1 MVSQIDHD
9 ILSSSLPDLI
19 AARSVSS
26 EDVTLAMLQRIER
39 LDPHLGSYITVTGD
53 YALEQARRADKE
65 IAAGRRR
72 SPLHGVPIGLKDLI
86 ETDFAPTTVGM
97 GVRVGVTSPTSAT
110 VVRRLEAAGAV
121 IIGKQ
126 AMTEGALSEHH
137 PELPTPV
144 NPWSAEHWAGFS
156 SSGTGVAVAAGLCF
170 GALGSDTGGSIR
182 FPSSANGVTGL
193 MPTRGRVSLNGV
205 FPFAN
210 SMDRIGPMAQTAAG
224 VAAILSVVSGYD
236 ETDPMT
242 AREPVPDYLAEI
254 GGGAADVVLGV
265 DERFLSEGVR
275 PEVQEMVREAIAV
288 LVSLGARVRPL
299 SLPDHHGVAA
309 AWITIA
315 AVEYVKAHAA
325 TYPAQR
331 ERYGPAISAMIDS
344 AERISAHDLSD
355 AYCAARYYVGAL
367 DAALHDANVLVLPVL
382 QEPTPRLDQMEV
394 FRSAGADIARFTV
407 PFSVSGHP
415 TLTLPGGFHDG
426 VPQGF
431 QLVGKRFGEKQLL
444 QLGHAFQQ
452 ATTWHASR
460 PPL

>member
-1 MVSQIDHD
+1 MAGQIDHD

-19 AARSVSS
+19 AAGSVSS
-26 EDVTLAMLQRIER
+26 GDATVATLQRIER
-39 LDPHLGSYITVTGD
+39 LNPSLGAYITVTGD
-53 YALEQARRADKE
+53 HALEQARRADKE

-72 SPLHGVPIGLKDLI
+72 SRLHGVPIGLKDLI
-86 ETDFAPTTVGM
+86 ETDFAPTTAGM
-97 GVRVGVTSPTSAT
+97 GVRIGVTSPTSAT

-182 FPSSANGVTGL
+182 FPSSANGATGL
-193 MPTRGRVSLNGV
+193 MPTRGRVSLEGV

-210 SMDRIGPMAQTAAG
+210 SMDRIGPMARSAAD
-224 VAAILSVVSGYD
+224 VAAILGIVAGHD
-236 ETDPMT
+236 DADPMT

-254 GGGAADVVLGV
+254 GGGAAGVILGV
-265 DERFLSEGVR
+265 DERFLSEGVQ
-275 PEVQEMVREAIAV
+275 PEVQAMVRDAIEV
-288 LVSLGARVRPL
+288 FVSLGARVRPL
-299 SLPDHHGVAA
+299 SLPDHRGVGA
-309 AWITIA
+309 AWMTMA
-315 AVEYVKAHAA
+315 AVEYVKPHAA

-331 ERYGPAISAMIDS
+331 ERYGRAISGMIDS
-344 AERISAHDLSD
+344 AQRISASDLED
-355 AYCAARYYVGAL
+355 AYCAARHYIGRL
-367 DAALHDANVLVLPVL
+367 DAAFYDADVLILPVL
-382 QEPTPRLDQMEV
+382 QTPTPRLDQMGA
-394 FRSAGADIARFTV
+394 FHAAGTEIARFTG

-415 TLTLPGGFHDG
+415 TLTLPGGFHEG

-431 QLVGKRFGEKQLL
+431 QLVGKRFAEKQLL

-452 ATTWHASR
+452 ATTWHAR
-460 PPL
+460 HPPL